1 MKTDSCICSPMH
13 PKCLNSA
20 WHRVGSQQMNVEFNL
35 ILTVP
40 RPHHFTEEEV
50 MLPLLSLN
58 CPEAPRIH
66 TRLTEVALS
75 SLLFCTTP
83 KAVWSISYARH
94 FHSPLFA
101 LLIVEA
107 CFRATWWWGV
117 WGTRLSTMDISLWK
131 RLYSYKQGTCP
142 FGLQVEAPLQFPLKK
157 ITSCFVLTLLF
168 LLVSYTLPY
177 TESLEGISWFIPQ
190 LTNNFTAYK

>member
-1 MKTDSCICSPMH
+1 MLLSSIYEILSNARSHLSSMKTDSCICSPMH

-66 TRLTEVALS
+66 TRLMEVALS

-83 KAVWSISYARH
+83 KAVWSILYAWH

-107 CFRATWWWGV
+107 LEPPGDEVCETLGLAPWILVYERDCTATNRALV
-117 WGTRLSTMDISLWK
+117 PLACRWK
-131 RLYSYKQGTCP
+131 HLCI
-142 FGLQVEAPLQFPLKK
+142 FHWKK
-157 ITSCFVLTLLF
+157 
-168 LLVSYTLPY
+168 
-177 TESLEGISWFIPQ
+177 
-190 LTNNFTAYK
+190 